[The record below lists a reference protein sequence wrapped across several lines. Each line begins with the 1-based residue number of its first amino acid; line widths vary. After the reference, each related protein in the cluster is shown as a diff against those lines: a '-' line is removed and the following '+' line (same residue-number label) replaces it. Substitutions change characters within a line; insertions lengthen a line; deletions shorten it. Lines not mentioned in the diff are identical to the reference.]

1 MKRICRIVVL
11 LIVALLLTGCT
22 NTPNPKTDIST
33 GWRNIGSHTFTISDE
48 GCYYVV
54 DFHFLYF
61 ADTSNGISVC
71 LCSRPGCRH
80 DKEDDVTKLPLCDAY
95 LEECDLRC
103 KLFVLGD
110 HLYFLGSDAYG
121 PNLYRRDT
129 TGMNEKIVAELCEDH
144 IKRKESVIIRDF
156 IHVGDAVYYIADV
169 KLLEAN
175 ETSDYY
181 TIRRIDLN
189 TYEDQ
194 AILTGN
200 LDLCAANQEG
210 FLFHCYDDVEVDVS
224 DPNYNDA
231 VKKSKTE
238 LKFWNKQTGHTTT
251 FLTST
256 LGEFGRVTAVD
267 QKYVYYLRG
276 SDSCTMQYNM
286 DTGEHREIGSWMK
299 QINGHYALRDEEK
312 GYALYDLRTGK
323 KLPVKLKADSISV
336 RSVSEEAVI
345 LETNKLHPNSNRM
358 ESSTY
363 NYVKLASLADGL
375 QERDLLELYT
385 YYYKEPATSVDD
397 LK

>member
-1 MKRICRIVVL
+1 MKKIFRMIVL
-11 LIVALLLTGCT
+11 LIAALFLTGCAKM
-22 NTPNPKTDIST
+22 PNPENNIST
-33 GWRNIGSHTFTISDE
+33 GWQHIGSHTFAISNV

-71 LCSRPGCRH
+71 LCSRPGCLH
-80 DKEDDVTKLPLCDAY
+80 DKEEDVTKLPLCDAY

-103 KLFVLGD
+103 KLWVWED

-129 TGMNEKIVAELCEDH
+129 TGMNEKIVAELCEEH

-169 KLLEAN
+169 TLLETD
-175 ETSDYY
+175 ETSDYC
-181 TIRRIDLN
+181 TVRWIDLN
-189 TYEDQ
+189 TYKDQ
-194 AILTGN
+194 EVVKGSLE
-200 LDLCAANQEG
+200 LFAANQDG
-210 FLFHCYDDVEVDVS
+210 ILFQSYDTVDLDFS
-224 DPNYNDA
+224 DPNYA
-231 VKKSKTE
+231 EEARKAKTE
-238 LKFWNKQTGHTTT
+238 LKFWDRKTGQITTV
-251 FLTST
+251 LTST

-267 QKYVYYLRG
+267 QNYVYYLRG
-276 SDSCTMQYNM
+276 TDSCTMQYNM

-323 KLPVKLKADSISV
+323 KLPVKLNADSISV

-345 LETNKLHPNSNRM
+345 LVTNKLCPNSNRT

-385 YYYKEPATSVDD
+385 YYYKEPITSVDG